1 MATPRIVEPD
11 VVGMLRTAAAVQ
23 RSGDMSKATTLYRRV
38 LDFAPAQPIALN
50 ALGMIALSSRD
61 PAAIEWFERAI
72 AADPQAG
79 PLHLNLATAYRNNGD
94 GPGEQRALEAALALD
109 QRNIMANF
117 RLAELFDRTGREAAA
132 TARWH
137 GLSLMLAGIA
147 PRSPQLD
154 DILAKA
160 RQRLA
165 SQGARLSEL
174 IDQALSAP
182 RDAATASDRR
192 RVDACIDAMLGRR
205 RIYSNECH
213 GLHFPFLPAD
223 EFFDRAHFPWMPAI
237 EAETDSIRAELEAL
251 LAAPDSGFAP
261 YVDMAPGSP
270 VGRWTPLDGSPQ
282 WSARYLW
289 RYGERDDDVCAR
301 CPRTAAALEA
311 VPRADLYQK
320 APTAFFSVLKPGTR
334 LPPHSG
340 VSNVRAIVHLPLIVP
355 DRCGLRVG
363 GETRKWQVGTA
374 MAFDDTIEHEAWNES
389 DEVRAILIFDVWN
402 PHLTTL
408 ERHMVQRLFE
418 TIGEQMPSV
427 SD

>member
-1 MATPRIVEPD
+1 MVS
-11 VVGMLRTAAAVQ
+11 MLRTASAAQ
-23 RSGDMSKATTLYRRV
+23 QSGDISRATMLYRRV
-38 LDFAPAQPIALN
+38 LETAPAQPVALN

-61 PAAIEWFERAI
+61 PKAVEWFERAA
-72 AADPQAG
+72 AADPQAA
-79 PLHLNLATAYRNNGD
+79 PLLLNLATAHRSNGD
-94 GPGEQRALEAALALD
+94 EEGEQRALEAALALD

-117 RLAELFDRTGREAAA
+117 RLAELLDRTGRDAAA

-137 GLSLMLAGIA
+137 GLSLMIGSIA
-147 PRSPQLD
+147 PRSPQLQG
-154 DILAKA
+154 IFTKA
-160 RQRLA
+160 RQRIA
-165 SQGARLSEL
+165 DQGAKLGDL
-174 IDQALSAP
+174 IDQALSAS
-182 RDAATASDRR
+182 RDVATATERR

-205 RIYSNECH
+205 RIYNNECH

-223 EFFDRAHFPWMPAI
+223 EYFDRAHFPWMPAI
-237 EAETDSIRAELEAL
+237 EAETDAIRAELETL

-270 VGRWTPLDGSPQ
+270 VGRWTPLDRSLQ

-289 RYGERDDDVCAR
+289 RYGQRDDDVCAR

-320 APTAFFSVLKPGTR
+320 APTAFFSILKPGTR

-363 GETRKWQVGTA
+363 GETREWQVATA
-374 MAFDDTIEHEAWNES
+374 MAFDVTIEHEAWNDS
-389 DEVRAILIFDVWN
+389 DEVRAVLIFDVWN

-408 ERHMVQRLFE
+408 ERSMVQRLFE
-418 TIGEQMPSV
+418 TIGEQMPNV

>member
-1 MATPRIVEPD
+1 MATHRIAEPD
-11 VVGMLRTAAAVQ
+11 IAGMLRTAAAAQ
-23 RSGDMSKATTLYRRV
+23 RSGNMSQATTLYWRV
-38 LDFAPAQPIALN
+38 LELAPDQPIALN
-50 ALGMIALSSRD
+50 ALGMIALSQND
-61 PAAIEWFERAI
+61 AAAVDWFERAI
-72 AADPQAG
+72 IADPQAV
-79 PLHLNLATAYRNNGD
+79 PLHLNLATAHRKNGD
-94 GPGEQRALEAALALD
+94 EQGEQRALEATLALD

-117 RLAELFDRTGREAAA
+117 RLAELLDRSGREAAA
-132 TARWH
+132 ITRWH
-137 GLSLMLAGIA
+137 GLSLMLGSIK

-165 SQGARLSEL
+165 GQSARLGTL
-174 IDQALSAP
+174 IDRALSAQ
-182 RDAATASDRR
+182 RDGATASEQR
-192 RVDACIDAMLGRR
+192 RVDACVDAMLGRR
-205 RIYSNECH
+205 RIYNNECH

-223 EFFDRAHFPWMPAI
+223 EFFDRANFPWMPAI
-237 EAETDSIRAELEAL
+237 EAETDAIRAELETL

-289 RYGERDDDVCAR
+289 RYGQRDDEVCAR

-311 VPRADLYQK
+311 VPRAELYQK

-363 GETRKWQVGTA
+363 GETREWQVGTA

-389 DEVRAILIFDVWN
+389 EEVRAVLIFDVWN
-402 PHLTTL
+402 PHLTPL
-408 ERHMVQRLFE
+408 ERDMIRRLFE